1 MKISIINSGSGNIA
15 SLKNMLSFL
24 GYNPVVCDQVEDLN
38 KSDNS
43 SLYYVEFINEIKNNV
58 TTIDLGEVFVK
69 KGNVNDLYVSDS
81 IGAHLNKSGN
91 KIVADTIKDI
101 L

>member
-1 MKISIINSGSGNIA
+1 MSHGVS
-15 SLKNMLSFL
+15 
-24 GYNPVVCDQVEDLN
+24 YVVIDKQLYDLEDFN

-43 SLYYVEFINEIKNNV
+43 SLYYADFINEIKNNV